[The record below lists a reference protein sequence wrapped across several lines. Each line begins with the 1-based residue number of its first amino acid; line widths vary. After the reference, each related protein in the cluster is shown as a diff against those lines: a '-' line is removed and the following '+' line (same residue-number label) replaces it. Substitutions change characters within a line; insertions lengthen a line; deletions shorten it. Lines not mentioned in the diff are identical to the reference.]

1 MNLIMNVNESRAI
14 NSNLI
19 MNVIESRAINS
30 KVEFFLNYECN

>member
-1 MNLIMNVNESRAI
+1 MNVNESRAI

-30 KVEFFLNYECN
+30 KFEFFLKTSQQI